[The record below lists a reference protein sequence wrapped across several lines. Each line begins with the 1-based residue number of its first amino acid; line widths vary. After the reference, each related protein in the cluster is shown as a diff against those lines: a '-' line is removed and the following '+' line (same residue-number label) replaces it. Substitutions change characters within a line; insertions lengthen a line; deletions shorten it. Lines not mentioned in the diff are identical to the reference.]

1 MKWKQQVSPGAAS
14 HDTLV
19 RRVSRP
25 LSHQSSCKGEDVHD
39 TGVPGREVGALH
51 QLRGG
56 VADDEGVVDG
66 SHCVDGVV
74 RDCAER
80 RL

>member
-1 MKWKQQVSPGAAS
+1 MEVN
-14 HDTLV
+14 
-19 RRVSRP
+19 
-25 LSHQSSCKGEDVHD
+25 VHD

-51 QLRGG
+51 QVRGD
-56 VADDEGVVDG
+56 VADGEGVVDG
-66 SHCVDGVV
+66 GHCVDGVV